1 MSIEHLKRI
10 KDLRELIPTV
20 EDISEREAYLIQ
32 LETLLPKPTK
42 KLYIDADGLIYKAA
56 YSPVIT
62 EKVEPISGGGFVG
75 TPINNDSYDLEEMF
89 NNVVKSVVDACKY
102 ESLMGNMTTFKD
114 YVLVYTPST
123 NFRYDVYPEYKKSRF
138 NKPQSNEL
146 IELKALVKPKGLI
159 VEGVEADDIVSYYG
173 KHGHPIASGDKDVI
187 YGVAGNNFF
196 YHKDHFKVYNTTV
209 ESAKQFLMIQCI
221 AGDSADDIPGIKG
234 VGMKTK
240 LLPENATFDDVI
252 NVYLDKGMTKEDAI
266 TTRRL
271 VDMNQWKG
279 QLRGLK
285 LFNYEI

>member
-32 LETLLPKPTK
+32 LEQLLPKPTK

-62 EKVEPISGGGFVG
+62 DKVTSIDGSFVG
-75 TPINNDSYDLEEMF
+75 TPTNNTYDLEEMF

-102 ESLMGNMTTFKD
+102 ESLMGNMTIFKD

-123 NFRYDVYPEYKKSRF
+123 NFRYDVYSDYKKSRF
-138 NKPQSNEL
+138 NKPQSDEL
-146 IELKALVKPKGLI
+146 IELKALVKQKGLM
-159 VEGVEADDIVSYYG
+159 VDGVEADDVVSYYG

-187 YGVAGNNFF
+187 YGVPGNNFF

-209 ESAKQFLMIQCI
+209 ESAKQFLMLQCI

-240 LLPENATFDDVI
+240 LLPDNATFDDVI

-266 TTRRL
+266 ITRRL

-279 QLRGLK
+279 NRRGLK
-285 LFNYEI
+285 LFNY